1 MIVLDINILNFIS
14 EESEGFG
21 FNTDIF
27 ETNVLNLAVVIG
39 VLVYYGR
46 SLLTDIIKNRKESIL
61 RNLQDADSKFREA
74 SENLEA
80 AKSQFQEASVKSEQI
95 RSQGFSIA
103 SQSSKKLIES
113 VEDDIRRLKE
123 TTLSTIQFEEENSIK
138 EVCQRLSELAFS
150 KSVEILKKRLN
161 SNIQK
166 KIISQSTEKLS
177 LFKK

>member
-1 MIVLDINILNFIS
+1 MIVLDISILNFIS

-21 FNTDIF
+21 INTDIF

-46 SLLTDIIKNRKESIL
+46 SLLADTLKNRKESIL
-61 RNLQDADSKFREA
+61 RNLQDADSKFQEA
-74 SENLEA
+74 SQNLET
-80 AKSQFQEASVKSEQI
+80 AKRQFQEASVKAEQI
-95 RSQGFSIA
+95 RNQGFSIA

-113 VEDDIRRLKE
+113 VEDDIKRLKE

-138 EVCQRLSELAFS
+138 EVCQKISELAFL
-150 KSVEILKKRLN
+150 KSIDILKKRLN

-166 KIISQSTEKLS
+166 KLISQATEKLS
-177 LFKK
+177 LFRK

>member
-150 KSVEILKKRLN
+150 KSVDILKKRLN